1 MPTREENI
9 KKLAELVAD
18 IEFAM
23 LTTLHEDGSLRAR
36 PMAVPKN
43 EFDGELWF
51 FTKKDSPKVDEIE
64 QEHQVCVSFA
74 RPDKQ
79 HYISMSG
86 AAVVSRDRQKMEE
99 LWNPAYTAWFPE
111 GLDDPQICLLNIKVS
126 QAEYWDSPNSVVV
139 HLIGMAKAAVTGTPF
154 HPGENEKV
162 NL

>member
-1 MPTREENI
+1 
-9 KKLAELVAD
+9 
-18 IEFAM
+18 
-23 LTTLHEDGSLRAR
+23 
-36 PMAVPKN
+36 
-43 EFDGELWF
+43 
-51 FTKKDSPKVDEIE
+51 
-64 QEHQVCVSFA
+64 
-74 RPDKQ
+74 
-79 HYISMSG
+79 MSG
-86 AAVVSRDRQKMEE
+86 AAIVSRDRRKMEE